1 MQMKNKSLQMY
12 FTDTEVGNYYSVS
25 RGTIRRWIREGKF
38 PRGKKLSSGSTRW
51 LRSDIEEYDRAVLR
65 LNEEVPT
72 E

>member
-1 MQMKNKSLQMY
+1 MKKPKLQMY
-12 FTDTEVGNYYSVS
+12 FSDTEVGNYYSVS

-51 LRSDIEEYDRAVLR
+51 LRSDIEEFDQAVLR
-65 LNEEVPT
+65 LNEEAST